1 MPIGRGV
8 SISTVSQAP
17 SGLAGPGRGVGIPNM
32 INMIPTMGRGMPNI
46 PMNPP
51 NMPGMQRMPPPNMN
65 NQMQPNMM
73 PQGNMINNM
82 SMPPNMR
89 PPPQMINP
97 MMMPPNMR
105 PPPQN
110 NQQPN
115 APMSIFIFS
124 LIYYFFF
131 SNKILFLDPPINPPS
146 TTAPQNQNQNQ

>member
-46 PMNPP
+46 PMNQP
-51 NMPGMQRMPPPNMN
+51 NMPGMQRMPPPTNN
-65 NQMQPNMM
+65 NQIQTNVM

-82 SMPPNMR
+82 AMPPMMR
-89 PPPQMINP
+89 PPPQMMNP
-97 MMMPPNMR
+97 MMMPPNVR
-105 PPPQN
+105 PPMNVPI

-115 APMSIFIFS
+115 APISKNNKFLIFNFKNI
-124 LIYYFFF
+124 
-131 SNKILFLDPPINPPS
+131 DPPINPPS
-146 TTAPQNQNQNQ
+146 NTPQNQNQ

>member
-46 PMNPP
+46 PMNQQ
-51 NMPGMQRMPPPNMN
+51 NMPGMQRMPPPTNN
-65 NQMQPNMM
+65 NQIQTNVM

-82 SMPPNMR
+82 AMPPMMR
-89 PPPQMINP
+89 PPPQMMNP
-97 MMMPPNMR
+97 MMMPPNVR
-105 PPPQN
+105 PPMNVPI

-115 APMSIFIFS
+115 APISKNNKFLIFNFKNI
-124 LIYYFFF
+124 
-131 SNKILFLDPPINPPS
+131 DPPINPPS
-146 TTAPQNQNQNQ
+146 NTPQNQNQ

>member
-51 NMPGMQRMPPPNMN
+51 NMPGMQRMPPSNMN
-65 NQMQPNMM
+65 NQMPQSNMT
-73 PQGNMINNM
+73 NNM
-82 SMPPNMR
+82 NMPPNMR
-89 PPPQMINP
+89 PPPQMMNP
-97 MMMPPNMR
+97 MMMPPNVR
-105 PPPQN
+105 PMNVPI

-115 APMSIFIFS
+115 APISNFNISFK
-124 LIYYFFF
+124 FFF
-131 SNKILFLDPPINPPS
+131 SYLIFFLF
-146 TTAPQNQNQNQ
+146 